1 MRGAARLRPP
11 PERGEYRGPVRLGAA
26 SRPKRGRPPPPGT
39 QGYGRAPLRA
49 CGRCAACRRRGAVRP
64 QPAGAGGCAGR
75 RGPVQLPEAAGGR
88 AVRSWRWR
96 KRWGGREAP
105 RLGGGSANQCFPS
118 AVSLN
123 PALALSA
130 AVSAELLPPSPLGFT
145 DVSVN
150 ALVEVFVL
158 GGKKGGCSQPKA
170 ELGLGSAGS
179 GNRPPVT
186 QPWLC
191 RLRGGL
197 AWTATQAL
205 PPARR

>member
-1 MRGAARLRPP
+1 M
-11 PERGEYRGPVRLGAA
+11 
-26 SRPKRGRPPPPGT
+26 K
-39 QGYGRAPLRA
+39 
-49 CGRCAACRRRGAVRP
+49 
-64 QPAGAGGCAGR
+64 
-75 RGPVQLPEAAGGR
+75 
-88 AVRSWRWR
+88 SWRWR
-96 KRWGGREAP
+96 ERWGGGEAP
-105 RLGGGSANQCFPS
+105 QLGGGSVNLCFPS

-145 DVSVN
+145 DGSVN

-170 ELGLGSAGS
+170 ELGLGSACS
-179 GNRPPVT
+179 RNPLSVT

-191 RLRGGL
+191 RLRVGL

-205 PPARR
+205 PSARR